1 MAKIAFSKLKC
12 KINEVENEIVFGEEK
27 IMVKQYLPIQEKLR
41 IIGNVVELAHEEEY
55 HFPNPVKAKVF
66 CELETIFRYT
76 NITFTDKQKEDL
88 GKLYDILKSSGL
100 IEAVLNAIPD
110 EEYVNLVQG
119 VNDTI
124 EALYRYENS
133 AMGILDGIKSSYD
146 ENSFSVE
153 KMQQAL
159 QSITDSPIIQ
169 ELRPLIGLE

>member
-1 MAKIAFSKLKC
+1 MAKLAFSKLKC
-12 KINEVENEIVFGEEK
+12 KLNETEVMIQFGDETVT
-27 IMVKQYLPIQEKLR
+27 VKQYLPIQEKLR
-41 IIGNVVELAHEEEY
+41 IIGNVVELAHEEQY

-66 CELETIFRYT
+66 CELETVFRYT
-76 NITFTDKQKEDL
+76 NITFTDKQKEDM
-88 GKLYDILKSSGL
+88 GKLYDLLKSSGL
-100 IEAVLNAIPD
+100 IDLVLNAIPS
-110 EEYVNLVQG
+110 EEYANLVQG

-133 AMGILDGIKSSYD
+133 AMGILDGIKSTYD

-153 KMQQAL
+153 QMQNAL

>member
-1 MAKIAFSKLKC
+1 MAKVAFSKLKC

-100 IEAVLNAIPD
+100 IEAVLSAIPD
-110 EEYVNLVQG
+110 EEYTNLVQG

-133 AMGILDGIKSSYD
+133 AMGILDGIKSTYD
-146 ENSFSVE
+146 ENSLSVE
-153 KMQQAL
+153 KMQAAL
-159 QSITDSPIIQ
+159 QGITESPIIQ
-169 ELRPLIGLE
+169 ELRPLLGLE